1 MAHEAPKHLPEALYT
16 RGRLITPLARWLS
29 VAFAF
34 VALGAF
40 WNSPQTRP
48 WPALAVT
55 VAYLVWNVLSQFW
68 LQKRWRGS
76 RAVKVAHDAADSL
89 ALSVG
94 AALSGGLSSPV
105 WLLYYPHVVGVSVRG
120 GLRYAL
126 TFGAIAALAVTA
138 LAIQSEQPLGVLNA
152 LALLFCAFMGGATS
166 SYLQKVQARLEQV
179 NADLKAANAQLSET
193 VEAQAASQQ
202 DQAEALDQ
210 LRESEERYRRLLG
223 RIQDGVVIIQ
233 EGRLAYANE
242 VMGGILGADPAELV
256 GVDFREVID
265 PEDRRDVGE
274 RYRAWEQ
281 SEAVAGGLEA
291 RIRSRQGDL
300 KRVHVRAG
308 SLLFEGKRSVIAT
321 VRDVTRERQME
332 REIKDHAER
341 LAAINEIA
349 AAVNQS
355 LTIEDIFSVAA
366 QEARRIVPFD
376 RLSIALTSGDAA
388 DAAIEL
394 VAVGRGS
401 RRERAPFGARD
412 VAWAFERPTAWCEG
426 DGEAPPFAT
435 ALFRASPTR
444 ALATVPLRSP
454 DRVIGA
460 LSLGRSRAEPFS
472 TLDLAV
478 LEPMARHVATA
489 LDNARLLEAVRRRN
503 REFESL
509 LEIGRGVLERAD
521 LGTLLPLVTRSVN
534 RVMGTR
540 YCLLMLRHGDELR
553 LAAHEGLEPEV
564 EQQWQ
569 VLKIGESLTGR
580 VVQEGAVLA
589 VTEMRDDPRLMARE
603 RVERYGYRSF
613 LGVPLRRGGEVLG
626 SLEVI
631 TKERRVFSAEDQHLM
646 AAFADQAAIAI
657 DNARLLEETRAHLG
671 RIVEANERLEGL
683 DQMRRE
689 YLRNVSHEFRTP
701 LTVVRGYSEFLLE
714 DPAQSAQA
722 DVLRVMVESC
732 DRVIDLVDTL
742 MDVSRIEQGEAEG
755 VLQVQDLDLREVA
768 SASVEMLR
776 AAANKKKVRVELD
789 LPGDGYSLQGDRS
802 LIHQVVRKLV
812 DNAVKYSEAGG
823 RVVVRGR
830 AHEREVT
837 LEVED
842 GGIGIAP
849 EHLQRIFEKFY
860 MVDGGISRRVGGTG
874 VGLYL
879 VREIVRLH
887 QGRVEVDSRPGQ
899 GSTFAVRLPR
909 VQHGAPLRRAV
920 WA

>member
-1 MAHEAPKHLPEALYT
+1 MAIEAPTPLPGTLYR

-29 VAFAF
+29 IAFAF
-34 VALGAF
+34 TALAAF

-48 WPALAVT
+48 LPALACAGT
-55 VAYLVWNVLSQFW
+55 YLVWNVLSQFW
-68 LQKRWRGS
+68 LQKRWRG
-76 RAVKVAHDAADSL
+76 RRTVKVAHDAADSL
-89 ALSVG
+89 ALGVG
-94 AALSGGLSSPV
+94 AAFSGGLASPV

-126 TFGAIAALAVTA
+126 AFGALAALSVTA
-138 LAIQSEQPLGVLNA
+138 LAIASDQPLGVLNA

-179 NADLKAANAQLSET
+179 NADLSAANAQLSET

-202 DQAEALDQ
+202 DQAEALDR

-242 VMGGILGADPAELV
+242 VMGGILGAEPAGLV
-256 GVDFREVID
+256 GLDFREVID
-265 PEDRRDVGE
+265 PEDRREVDE

-281 SEAVAGGLEA
+281 SEAVAGGMEA
-291 RIRSRQGDL
+291 RVRSRQGDL

-349 AAVNQS
+349 GAVNQS

-366 QEARRIVPFD
+366 QEVRRIVPFD
-376 RLSIALTSGDAA
+376 RLSIALTSGDPGEGAL
-388 DAAIEL
+388 EL

-401 RRERAPFGARD
+401 RRERAPFAAKD
-412 VAWAFERPTAWCEG
+412 VAWAFLRPTAWCEG
-426 DGEAPPFAT
+426 EAEAPPFAT

-472 TLDLAV
+472 SLDLAV
-478 LEPMARHVATA
+478 LEPVARHIATA

-540 YCLLMLRHGDELR
+540 YCLLMLRSGDELR

-564 EQQWQ
+564 ERQWQ

-580 VVQEGAVLA
+580 VVQSGTVLA
-589 VTEMRDDPRLMARE
+589 VTEMRDDPRLLARE

-631 TKERRVFSAEDQHLM
+631 TKERRAFSAEDQHLM
-646 AAFADQAAIAI
+646 SAFADQAAIAI

-683 DQMRRE
+683 DRMRRE

-714 DPAQSAQA
+714 DPSQSASA

-768 SASVEMLR
+768 AASVELLR
-776 AAANKKKVRVELD
+776 AAANKKKVHVELD
-789 LPGDGYSLQGDRS
+789 LPDEGYSLQGDRS

-812 DNAVKYSEAGG
+812 DNAVKYSETGG

-887 QGRVEVDSRPGQ
+887 QGRVEVDSRPGH

-909 VQHGAPLRRAV
+909 VQQGALRRAA

>member
-1 MAHEAPKHLPEALYT
+1 MATEAPTPLPGALYR

-29 VAFAF
+29 IAFAF
-34 VALGAF
+34 VALAAF
-40 WNSPQTRP
+40 WNAPQTRP
-48 WPALAVT
+48 WPAFACAAT
-55 VAYLVWNVLSQFW
+55 YTVWNVLSQFW
-68 LQKRWRGS
+68 LQKRWRGR
-76 RAVKVAHDAADSL
+76 RAVKVAHDAADSV
-89 ALSVG
+89 ALGVG
-94 AALSGGLSSPV
+94 AAFSGGLASPV

-126 TFGAIAALAVTA
+126 AFGFFAALQVTGLAIA
-138 LAIQSEQPLGVLNA
+138 SDQPLGVLNA

-166 SYLQKVQARLEQV
+166 SYLQKVQDRLEQV
-179 NADLKAANAQLSET
+179 NADLSATNARLSQT
-193 VEAQAASQQ
+193 IDAQAESQR

-265 PEDRRDVGE
+265 PEDRREVAE

-349 AAVNQS
+349 GAVNQS
-355 LTIEDIFSVAA
+355 LTVEDIFSVAA

-376 RLSIALTSGDAA
+376 RLSIALTSA
-388 DAAIEL
+388 DPADGSLEL

-401 RRERAPFGARD
+401 RRERAPFAARE

-426 DGEAPPFAT
+426 QDGEAPPFAT

-478 LEPMARHVATA
+478 LEPVARHIATA

-540 YCLLMLRHGDELR
+540 YCLLMLRSGDELH

-564 EQQWQ
+564 ERSWQ
-569 VLKIGESLTGR
+569 VLRIGESLTGR
-580 VVQEGAVLA
+580 VVQEGKVLA
-589 VTEMRDDPRLMARE
+589 VTEMRDDPRLMARD

-613 LGVPLRRGGEVLG
+613 LGVPLRRGSEVLG

-631 TKERRVFSAEDQHLM
+631 TKERRAFSAEDQHLM

-657 DNARLLEETRAHLG
+657 DNARLLEETRAHLS

-683 DQMRRE
+683 DRMRRE

-701 LTVVRGYSEFLLE
+701 LTVVRGYSEFLLG
-714 DPAQSAQA
+714 DPQSASA

-789 LPGDGYSLQGDRS
+789 LPDDGYSLQGDRS

-812 DNAVKYSEAGG
+812 DNAVKYSETGG

-849 EHLQRIFEKFY
+849 EHLSRIFEKFY

-887 QGRVEVDSRPGQ
+887 QGRVEVDSRPGH

-909 VQHGAPLRRAV
+909 IQQGAAPRRAA